1 MPMLTAVEFIYFCVL
16 FLFVLTA
23 VFAAIIKKERTVWKE
38 WNSNSQK
45 RTKT

>member
-23 VFAAIIKKERTVWKE
+23 VFAAIIKKRKDGTE
-38 WNSNSQK
+38 
-45 RTKT
+45 